1 MTPAQLKASKT
12 AKTEKEIINAINASM
27 YYA

>member
-1 MTPAQLKASKT
+1 MTPAQLKASK
-12 AKTEKEIINAINASM
+12 KVKSEEDIINAINASM